1 MHVRRR
7 ASPRVPQPRLS
18 DHHCRVGAV
27 VGAVVGPGVGAV
39 VGAGVPGTIGAVG
52 GTVVGPGVGA
62 VVRVGAGLKHKRR
75 A

>member
-7 ASPRVPQPRLS
+7 ASPRVLHSRLS
-18 DHHCRVGAV
+18 DHHCRVGDV

-39 VGAGVPGTIGAVG
+39 VGAGVPGIIGAVG

-62 VVRVGAGLKHKRR
+62 VVWVGAGLKHKRR

>member
-39 VGAGVPGTIGAVG
+39 VGAGVPGIIGAVG

>member
-7 ASPRVPQPRLS
+7 ASPRVLHSRLS

-39 VGAGVPGTIGAVG
+39 VGAGVPGIIGAVG

-62 VVRVGAGLKHKRR
+62 VVRVGAGLKHKRK